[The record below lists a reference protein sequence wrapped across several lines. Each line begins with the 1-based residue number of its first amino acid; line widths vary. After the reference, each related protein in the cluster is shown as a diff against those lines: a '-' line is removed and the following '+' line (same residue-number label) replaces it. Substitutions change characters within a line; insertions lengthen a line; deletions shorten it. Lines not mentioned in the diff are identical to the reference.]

1 MRNPFRRSKA
11 ITSTPAVL
19 EAIRDGSFQ
28 PYPLLGGGARQRI
41 QEAFTFAHSASLPW
55 IYQNTPAVR
64 TVIDTLTRNIS
75 QLPLR
80 LYEEVDEANREPKPD
95 HPAAMSM
102 RYPSETVPAD
112 QFIRQLFQD
121 FFVFDDAFALMG
133 AAGNGRVSFN
143 WMPAQMV
150 QVLGNGLF
158 TATGYRFWRQDG
170 TFVDFAPEQV
180 LHWHGENPF
189 DPRVGISKLD
199 TLRAVIAEDA
209 SLQQAI
215 VELANAGMTE
225 PIWVSR
231 PLEAPP
237 WSNEA
242 RKGFE
247 EDMTNRLRRRNTTP
261 PVIEEGMEMHSFGV
275 SPKDAQMFEVRK
287 WAIERVAAAYGVP
300 LGMVGLADNLEQ
312 AQSQFYSDTLPPYLE
327 AFTRMLNL
335 RLLVREYNWTDGCFE
350 FNLDEKHMGDDRL
363 QALTAASGRP
373 VLLTNEARAKLNLPP
388 VDIGDELVTPL
399 NVIVGENP
407 KPTPTTMPVQDPNKP
422 PQDGSYRSD
431 QGSAAG
437 PAEGVESDE
446 ERRAVAA
453 TSPGAPR

>member
-1 MRNPFRRSKA
+1 
-11 ITSTPAVL
+11 
-19 EAIRDGSFQ
+19 
-28 PYPLLGGGARQRI
+28 
-41 QEAFTFAHSASLPW
+41 
-55 IYQNTPAVR
+55 
-64 TVIDTLTRNIS
+64 
-75 QLPLR
+75 
-80 LYEEVDEANREPKPD
+80 
-95 HPAAMSM
+95 
-102 RYPSETVPAD
+102 
-112 QFIRQLFQD
+112 
-121 FFVFDDAFALMG
+121 
-133 AAGNGRVSFN
+133 
-143 WMPAQMV
+143 
-150 QVLGNGLF
+150 
-158 TATGYRFWRQDG
+158 
-170 TFVDFAPEQV
+170 
-180 LHWHGENPF
+180 
-189 DPRVGISKLD
+189 VGISKLD

-388 VDIGDELVTPL
+388 LT
-399 NVIVGENP
+399 
-407 KPTPTTMPVQDPNKP
+407 
-422 PQDGSYRSD
+422 S
-431 QGSAAG
+431 
-437 PAEGVESDE
+437 
-446 ERRAVAA
+446 A
-453 TSPGAPR
+453 TSLSRR